1 MLKFD
6 ITKAVIAGTI
16 GLGAVEAYLT
26 HSKTVKNSNEAA
38 AKEFALTTTKVFLMG
53 CAIFAGLHF
62 FRPIPVQEVARTMN
76 IMKYIVVA
84 GALYAASPL
93 FSQVL
98 KDTRLSDDNQKMA
111 GVLGFFAV
119 SHSVVAVSY
128 HTFKVMGFM
137 QGGSL
142 LGRQLAQYG
151 IPFIAGWLFR

>member
-6 ITKAVIAGTI
+6 ITKAVVAGTI

-38 AKEFALTTTKVFLMG
+38 ARVFALTITKVAVAG
-53 CAIFAGLHF
+53 SAIFAGLHF
-62 FRPIPVQEVARTMN
+62 FRPIPGQEMARTMN
-76 IMKYIVVA
+76 IMKPIVLMGACYVA
-84 GALYAASPL
+84 PSL
-93 FSQVL
+93 FSQAL
-98 KDTRLSDDNQKMA
+98 KDARLSDNNQKMA
-111 GVLGFFAV
+111 EVLGFLAI